1 MALYVFNGNGELVLM
16 GNDSNIAED
25 LPSSAL
31 GNSTDDLA
39 RGSAAV
45 QDPFIG
51 AAELA
56 EGTYF
61 VAVANQQ
68 QVPLPLDQFFNANS
82 LNPLL
87 RVEPIDSVKR
97 IVEDRIGSVGGGT
110 GDNTETPLL
119 FDADS
124 IQTHSFDD
132 TLLYVNTAT
141 GLLLVNPA
149 TGVQYGTIGGLG
161 ARIDDVAF
169 RANGELFGYTE
180 NGGTDVSAEYVRI
193 DTGDGSLTVIGT
205 MGMETR
211 HRGTDPEEPLLTEV
225 SNDGF
230 QVNGLTIR
238 DFEGA
243 ERGFLIGER
252 ASLQLGL
259 DYIENVLYEFDDAT
273 GEILGPVVDIP
284 VTDAGAGTVREIGQ
298 INTTA
303 NTTFASGLVSPTL
316 RVNSTVLL
324 FRVVRWRFLHS
335 VQCHRFCDLRV

>member
-1 MALYVFNGNGELVLM
+1 MAEAQPLGLHNVAGDLVAPAGPLQSDKLAKSFSGRIDSATDVDWYRFDVTYQNITRDDAAMYLSTVFDLDYASGFARADMALYVFNGNGELVLM

-68 QVPLPLDQFFNANS
+68 QVPLPLDQFFMRN

-97 IVEDRIGSVGGGT
+97 IEDRIGSVGGGT
-110 GDNTETPLL
+110 GDNTKLLL

-132 TLLYVNTAT
+132 TLLYVTTAT
-141 GLLLVNPA
+141 GFV
-149 TGVQYGTIGGLG
+149 
-161 ARIDDVAF
+161 
-169 RANGELFGYTE
+169 GEPGYRRP
-180 NGGTDVSAEYVRI
+180 VR
-193 DTGDGSLTVIGT
+193 
-205 MGMETR
+205 
-211 HRGTDPEEPLLTEV
+211 
-225 SNDGF
+225 NDRRSWC
-230 QVNGLTIR
+230 QN
-238 DFEGA
+238 
-243 ERGFLIGER
+243 
-252 ASLQLGL
+252 
-259 DYIENVLYEFDDAT
+259 
-273 GEILGPVVDIP
+273 
-284 VTDAGAGTVREIGQ
+284 
-298 INTTA
+298 
-303 NTTFASGLVSPTL
+303 
-316 RVNSTVLL
+316 
-324 FRVVRWRFLHS
+324 
-335 VQCHRFCDLRV
+335 